1 MWCIPPKANAEF
13 VYHMEDVL
21 DVYHRPSDPQ
31 HPVVCLDEATKQLID
46 EVREPLPARPGEV
59 ERCDCEY
66 VRNGTATLFVAV
78 DPLAGWREV
87 TVTDH
92 RCRTDW
98 AHFVKELLD
107 GRYRD
112 VDTVTL
118 VMDQLNTHSP
128 ASFYEAFDPAEAKRL
143 TDRLEIHYTPKHGSW
158 LNIAEIELSALSRQ
172 CLDRRIADTEIL
184 KREVETWKA
193 TRNDAKTRVRWRFT
207 TADARIKLHRLY
219 PSIHP

>member
-1 MWCIPPKANAEF
+1 MWCIPPAASADF

-21 DVYHRPSDPQ
+21 AVYHRPADPR
-31 HPVVCLDEATKQLID
+31 HPVVCLDEATKQLVG
-46 EVREPLPARPGEV
+46 EVREPLPAKPGEL

-66 VRNGTATLFVAV
+66 VRNGTATLFLAV
-78 DPLAGWREV
+78 EPGVGWREV
-87 TVTDH
+87 AVTEQ

-98 AHFVKELLD
+98 AHFVKDLLD

-112 VDTVTL
+112 AATVTL

-143 TDRLEIHYTPKHGSW
+143 ADRLEIHYTPKHGSW
-158 LNIAEIELSALSRQ
+158 LNMAEIELSALGRQ
-172 CLDRRIADTEIL
+172 CLDRRIADADIL
-184 KREVETWKA
+184 KREVETWKLG
-193 TRNDAKTRVRWRFT
+193 RNDAKTRVRWRFT

-219 PSIHP
+219 PSIER

>member
-1 MWCIPPKANAEF
+1 M
-13 VYHMEDVL
+13 
-21 DVYHRPSDPQ
+21 
-31 HPVVCLDEATKQLID
+31 VCLDEATKQLIG
-46 EVREPLPARPGEV
+46 EVREPLPAKPGAL

-112 VDTVTL
+112 ADTVTL

-128 ASFYEAFDPAEAKRL
+128 ASFYEAFEPAEAKRL
-143 TDRLEIHYTPKHGSW
+143 SARLEIHYTPKHGSW
-158 LNIAEIELSALSRQ
+158 LNLAEIELSALQRQ
-172 CLDRRIADTEIL
+172 CLDRRIADKPTLEQ
-184 KREVETWKA
+184 EVAAWEA
-193 TRNDAKTRVRWRFT
+193 HRN
-207 TADARIKLHRLY
+207 TAVTKVDWQFSTDDARIKLRKLY
-219 PSIHP
+219 PSLQD